1 MFVIPRY
8 NDMMDK
14 SIQFVKTHLEYAKGD
29 DYEVREY
36 LTRELSDFINSG
48 RSVSVGWLLD

>member
-1 MFVIPRY
+1 MLVIPRY

-29 DYEVREY
+29 DYEDREY

-48 RSVSVGWLLD
+48 RSVSVGW